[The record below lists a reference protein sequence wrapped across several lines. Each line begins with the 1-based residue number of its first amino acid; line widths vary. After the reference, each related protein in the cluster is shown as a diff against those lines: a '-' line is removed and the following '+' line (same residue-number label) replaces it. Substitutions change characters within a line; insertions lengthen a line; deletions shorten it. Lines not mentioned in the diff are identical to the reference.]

1 MIFRFCYKKLLKNLG
16 FSKPFSILVFL
27 YVCFVL
33 LLLSCVSQVSDGV
46 EYAQKVVDMPEM
58 HALKARAYLM
68 LGVGYS
74 LMSDEVQLQHDRQ
87 SYQNKAVDAF
97 RK

>member
-1 MIFRFCYKKLLKNLG
+1 MVLC
-16 FSKPFSILVFL
+16 
-27 YVCFVL
+27 VCA
-33 LLLSCVSQVSDGV
+33 SQVSEGV
-46 EYAQKVVDMPEM
+46 DYAQKVVDMPDR

-74 LMSDEVQLQHDRQ
+74 LMSDEVQLQNDRQ
-87 SYQNKAVDAF
+87 SYQNRAIDAF

>member
-1 MIFRFCYKKLLKNLG
+1 VRQ
-16 FSKPFSILVFL
+16 
-27 YVCFVL
+27 VCE
-33 LLLSCVSQVSDGV
+33 GV
-46 EYAQKVVDMPEM
+46 DYAQKVVDMSEM

-74 LMSDEVQLQHDRQ
+74 LMSDEVQLQSDRQ
-87 SYQNKAVDAF
+87 TYQNKAVDAF